1 MARNSGMI
9 YSNQPYLGVSSLR
22 DQKQTKDYIS
32 DPETA
37 MQGDKVN
44 GRLAQQPHLL
54 LLHTPEEIVSPTVLQ
69 YCCKHF
75 VSLAQTLMVLF
86 FKE

>member
-1 MARNSGMI
+1 MI
-9 YSNQPYLGVSSLR
+9 YSKQPYLRMRVSSLR

-37 MQGDKVN
+37 VQMGDKVS

-54 LLHTPEEIVSPTVLQ
+54 LLHTPQEIASPTVLQ
-69 YCCKHF
+69 CGSKHF
-75 VSLAQTLMVLF
+75 AFLAQTLMVLF